1 MCIPGAG
8 GAGFPEDRMVRMVE
22 IHQEELGI
30 CLAKLNLFQ
39 GLFQMLR
46 FQESRPN
53 PCVSLCIDLCSLM

>member
-46 FQESRPN
+46 FQVR
-53 PCVSLCIDLCSLM
+53 VKT

>member
-22 IHQEELGI
+22 IHQDEELGI

-39 GLFQMLR
+39 GVFQML
-46 FQESRPN
+46 QEISR
-53 PCVSLCIDLCSLM
+53 VKT